1 MLEAEAEADAAERE
15 ADAAER
21 EAEQAAKP
29 ADGRLSVRI
38 TTLKNISE
46 VAVVVPSTSVREL
59 KGMYEK
65 LTGTRAGQQQ
75 MWFAVP
81 TGTEGAVD
89 VESFPWYAKSLANG
103 SKPKALLDMIATHP
117 LVQGMDDQTVGGIAA
132 LQNSDVEAAAAGSDQ
147 LARAKLQAYMILSIK
162 GSESHQMLVKAEKNA
177 EKYKY
182 MTKARNRKYL
192 IGTMCVLGLVI
203 VGGILLFNYA
213 LGGTRQRPPCGQGEF
228 GDENADCFQRA

>member
-1 MLEAEAEADAAERE
+1 MVAPARARAHAQALDHPASPDVSGVSLDSLVLEAEAEADAAERE

-21 EAEQAAKP
+21 QADAAARQAEQAAKP

-81 TGTEGAVD
+81 IGTERPCD
-89 VESFPWYAKSLANG
+89 PR
-103 SKPKALLDMIATHP
+103 
-117 LVQGMDDQTVGGIAA
+117 AA
-132 LQNSDVEAAAAGSDQ
+132 
-147 LARAKLQAYMILSIK
+147 RR
-162 GSESHQMLVKAEKNA
+162 H
-177 EKYKY
+177 
-182 MTKARNRKYL
+182 
-192 IGTMCVLGLVI
+192 
-203 VGGILLFNYA
+203 
-213 LGGTRQRPPCGQGEF
+213 
-228 GDENADCFQRA
+228 

>member
-1 MLEAEAEADAAERE
+1 MVAPARARAHAQALDHPPSPDVSGASLDSLVLEAEAEADAAERE

-132 LQNSDVEAAAAGSDQ
+132 LQNS
-147 LARAKLQAYMILSIK
+147 ARGRRVA
-162 GSESHQMLVKAEKNA
+162 
-177 EKYKY
+177 
-182 MTKARNRKYL
+182 
-192 IGTMCVLGLVI
+192 
-203 VGGILLFNYA
+203 
-213 LGGTRQRPPCGQGEF
+213 
-228 GDENADCFQRA
+228 